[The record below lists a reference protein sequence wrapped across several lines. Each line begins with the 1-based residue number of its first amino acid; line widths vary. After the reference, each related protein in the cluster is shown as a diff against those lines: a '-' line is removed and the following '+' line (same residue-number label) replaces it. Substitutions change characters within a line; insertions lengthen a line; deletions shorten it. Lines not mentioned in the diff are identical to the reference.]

1 MIKEFCRKNKNA
13 IYIDSLGHELFL
25 NTLRFTDI
33 LLGNS
38 SSGIIE
44 AGLMK
49 KYSINLGKRQ
59 LGRERTSFVVDCQFN
74 SKIIKKNIERIF
86 QKNMKNIKYKKNPYH
101 GINVAKKISSKI
113 LMINFRNEKLKYFKD

>member
-59 LGRERTSFVVDCQFN
+59 LEEKERPLSWIVNLIV
-74 SKIIKKNIERIF
+74 RLL
-86 QKNMKNIKYKKNPYH
+86 
-101 GINVAKKISSKI
+101 KKISK
-113 LMINFRNEKLKYFKD
+113 EYFKKI